1 MRLPFPGL
9 TLPMIRNWFGGT
21 IARKLL
27 LAFFSIFI
35 ITYLVTALVV
45 QNAVRTAVTDSELAT
60 LSQLAH
66 LKLSSLNARFD
77 QLSTDLRAWT
87 KLDVMND
94 LASGDVDKRVENAL
108 DNLKKDYAL
117 MGELYAFNAAG
128 HLVASSDRLHKIDM
142 LPDAWKPHGQINFI
156 NKHPSP
162 LDGEDIVALVAPVTA
177 TFSANY
183 QLGTIVMA
191 YHWSEVS
198 AALSGQTLLL
208 YHHQDSPAPLKSTPN
223 TMAPNESLSD
233 LAAHQESIVLMGST
247 LGTTVPNQSL
257 SDLGHLNGW
266 VQVGNNPYLVNSASE
281 NTGLLSGWEVV
292 MLREPGALYQT
303 VHMVILKLAILGLIL
318 TLPLIFAIRWLA
330 SRLTAPLRELTQF
343 VSEITGTHD
352 LSKRLKLH
360 SNDEIGILAADFNRM
375 TARLASGSKAHREAE
390 TRLRA
395 TIDNALD
402 AVVQMNSEGIITGWN
417 DQAANIFGWT
427 REEATGRALH
437 ETIIPPQY
445 REAHVHGL
453 KHYLLTGEKHIIN
466 SRIEITG
473 IHRDG
478 REFPVE
484 LAITTIEVEG
494 KYEFSAF
501 IRDITHKKE
510 SEDLIWKQA
519 NFDKV
524 TGLPNRHMF
533 HDRLEQEIKKA
544 HRADLQMALLFIDLD
559 RFKEIN
565 DTLGHDMGDILLM
578 ETSRRISS
586 CVRESDT
593 VARLGG
599 DEFTVILSEINDS
612 RIVERLAQS
621 ILKILT
627 EPFQLVDEVVYISA
641 SIGITLYPNDATSVE
656 DLLRNADQAMYV
668 AKNQGRNQSS
678 YFTAALQEAAQERR
692 RLTHDLRGALVANQ
706 FLVYFQPVINLATGR
721 IHKAEALIRW
731 QHPERG
737 LVSPIEFILL
747 AEETG
752 LINEIGDWVFKESAR
767 WAKRWSNQFAND
779 FQISVNVS
787 PVQFLS
793 EELSCDAWSAY
804 LRGIDLAGQSII
816 IEITEGLLLK
826 AATGVTDKLLK
837 FRDAGI
843 QVAID
848 DFGTG
853 YSSLS
858 YLKKFDIDYLKI
870 DKSFVDNLETD
881 INDMVLSEAI
891 IVMAHKLGLK
901 VIAEGV
907 ETEAQLKLLS
917 NAGCDYAQGY
927 LFSRPVPPE
936 AFEALLKA
944 STQGSSFL

>member
-1 MRLPFPGL
+1 MP
-9 TLPMIRNWFGGT
+9 RNWFGRS

-35 ITYLVTALVV
+35 VTYFVTALVV
-45 QNAVRTAVTDSELAT
+45 QSSVRTAVTDSELAT

-66 LKLSSLNARFD
+66 LKLGSLNTRFE
-77 QLSTDLRAWT
+77 QLATDLRAWA

-94 LASGDVDKRVENAL
+94 LASGDVDKRVESTL
-108 DNLKKDYAL
+108 ENLKKDYAL
-117 MGELYAFNAAG
+117 IGDIYAFNAAG
-128 HLVASSDRLHKIDM
+128 HLVASSGRQYRTAM
-142 LPDAWKPHGQINFI
+142 LPDVWKPHGKINFV
-156 NKHPSP
+156 NKHTDP
-162 LDGEDIVALVAPVTA
+162 LDGEEIVAMVVPVMA

-183 QLGTIVMA
+183 QLGTLVMA
-191 YHWSEVS
+191 YHWGEVS
-198 AALSGQTLLL
+198 AALSDQALLL
-208 YHHQDSPAPLKSTPN
+208 YHQDLSAPPESAPN
-223 TMAPNESLSD
+223 TSAPDKPLSGLAHHDVLLASTLGTPVPNEALSD
-233 LAAHQESIVLMGST
+233 LAHHE
-247 LGTTVPNQSL
+247 
-257 SDLGHLNGW
+257 GW
-266 VQVGNNPYLVNSASE
+266 VQVGNKQYLVNSAAE
-281 NTGLLSGWEVV
+281 KTGLLSGWEVV
-292 MLREPGALYQT
+292 MLRDPGSLYKT
-303 VHMVILKLAILGLIL
+303 VNVVILKLAILGLIML
-318 TLPLIFAIRWLA
+318 LPIIFAIRWLA
-330 SRLTAPLRELTQF
+330 GRLTAPLRELTQF

-352 LSKRLKLH
+352 LSNRLELH
-360 SNDEIGILAADFNRM
+360 SNDEIGVLATDFNRM
-375 TARLASGSKAHREAE
+375 TARLESGLAAHREAE
-390 TRLRA
+390 ARLRA
-395 TIDNALD
+395 IIDNALD
-402 AVVQMNSEGIITGWN
+402 AVVKMDSEGIIIGWN
-417 DQAANIFGWT
+417 NQAENIFGWT
-427 REEATGRALH
+427 REEAVGRTLH

-453 KHYLLTGEKHIIN
+453 KRYLLTGEKHIIN
-466 SRIEITG
+466 SRIEVMG

-478 REFPVE
+478 HEFPAE
-484 LAITTIEVEG
+484 LAITSIVMAG
-494 KYEFSAF
+494 KEEFNAF
-501 IRDITHKKE
+501 IRDITNKKE
-510 SEDLIWKQA
+510 SEELIWKQA
-519 NFDKV
+519 NYDKV

-544 HRADLQMALLFIDLD
+544 HRANLQMALLFIDLD

-599 DEFTVILSEINDS
+599 DEFTVILSEVNDTS
-612 RIVERLAQS
+612 NVERVAQC
-621 ILKILT
+621 ILKILA
-627 EPFQLVDEVVYISA
+627 EPFQLRDEVVYISA
-641 SIGITLYPNDATSVE
+641 SIGITLCPDDASNVE
-656 DLLRNADQAMYV
+656 DLLKNADQAMYV
-668 AKNQGRNQSS
+668 AKNRGRNQSS
-678 YFTAALQEAAQERR
+678 YFTAALQEIAQERR
-692 RLTHDLRGALVANQ
+692 RLTHDLRGALAANQ
-706 FLVYFQPVINLATGR
+706 FLVYFQPIINLATGR

-737 LVSPIEFILL
+737 LVNPIGFIML

-752 LINEIGDWVFKESAR
+752 LINEIGDWVFKESAH
-767 WAKRWSNQFAND
+767 WAKRWRDQFAND

-793 EELSCDAWSAY
+793 EELSCNAWGTH
-804 LRGIDLAGQSII
+804 LQGIGLTGQSIV

-826 AATGVTDKLLK
+826 AAAGVTDKLLK

-881 INDMVLSEAI
+881 TNDIALSEAI

-907 ETEAQLKLLS
+907 ENEAQRKTLA

-936 AFEALLKA
+936 AFEVLLKA
-944 STQGSSFL
+944 ST

>member
-1 MRLPFPGL
+1 MP
-9 TLPMIRNWFGGT
+9 RNWFGKT

-27 LAFFSIFI
+27 LAFFFIFI

-45 QNAVRTAVTDSELAT
+45 QSAVRSAVTDSELAT

-66 LKLSSLNARFD
+66 LKLGSFNAKIEEMAV
-77 QLSTDLRAWT
+77 DLHAWT

-94 LASGDVDKRVENAL
+94 LASGDVDKRVERTL
-108 DNLKKDYAL
+108 ENLRNDYAL
-117 MGELYAFNAAG
+117 KGQLYAFNAAG
-128 HLVASSDRLHKIDM
+128 YMVASSDQQQNKVL
-142 LPDAWKPHGQINFI
+142 LPDAWKPHGQINFV
-156 NKHPSP
+156 NKHTNP
-162 LDGEDIVALVAPVTA
+162 LDNDEIVALVAPVAA
-177 TFSANY
+177 TFSSNY
-183 QLGTIVMA
+183 QLGTLVLV
-191 YHWSEVS
+191 YRWGEVR
-198 AALSGQTLLL
+198 AALPGQTLLF
-208 YHHQDSPAPLKSTPN
+208 HHQDLAAPQESMPNAAVPIKPLSNLDHHESLTLLESTLGI
-223 TMAPNESLSD
+223 TVPNESLPD
-233 LAAHQESIVLMGST
+233 LA
-247 LGTTVPNQSL
+247 
-257 SDLGHLNGW
+257 HLKGW
-266 VQVGNNPYLVNSASE
+266 VTVGNGQYLVSNASE
-281 NTGLLSGWEVV
+281 NSGLLSGWEVV
-292 MLREPGALYQT
+292 MLREPEALYQN
-303 VHMVILKLAILGLIL
+303 VHMVILKLAILGMIL
-318 TLPLIFAIRWLA
+318 SLPLIFSIRWLA
-330 SRLTAPLRELTQF
+330 GRLTAPLRELTQF

-352 LSKRLKLH
+352 LSKRLELH
-360 SNDEIGILAADFNRM
+360 SNDEIGILATDFNHM
-375 TARLASGSKAHREAE
+375 TARLASGLEANREAE
-390 TRLRA
+390 ARLRA

-402 AVVQMNSEGIITGWN
+402 AVVKMDSEGIIIGWN
-417 DQAANIFGWT
+417 VQAENIFGWT
-427 REEATGRALH
+427 REEAVGRELH
-437 ETIIPPQY
+437 ETIIPPRY

-453 KHYLLTGEKHIIN
+453 KRYLLTSKKHIIN
-466 SRIEITG
+466 SRVEVVG

-484 LAITTIEVEG
+484 LAITSIVMAG
-494 KYEFSAF
+494 KEEFNAF
-501 IRDITHKKE
+501 IRDITDKKE
-510 SEDLIWKQA
+510 SEELIWKQA
-519 NFDKV
+519 NYDKV

-544 HRADLQMALLFIDLD
+544 HRANLQMVLLFIDLD

-578 ETSRRISS
+578 EASRRINS
-586 CVRESDT
+586 CIRESDT

-599 DEFTVILSEINDS
+599 DEFTVILSEVGEQK
-612 RIVERLAQS
+612 IVERIATC
-621 ILKILT
+621 ILKILA
-627 EPFQLVDEVVYISA
+627 EPFQLEDEVAYISA
-641 SIGITLYPNDATSVE
+641 SIGITLYPDDATNLE
-656 DLLRNADQAMYV
+656 DLLKNADQAMYV
-668 AKNQGRNQSS
+668 AKNKGRNQSC
-678 YFTAALQEAAQERR
+678 YFTHALQEVAQERR
-692 RLTHDLRGALVANQ
+692 RLAHDLRGALAAKQ
-706 FLVYFQPVINLATGR
+706 YMVYFQPIINLATGR

-737 LVSPIEFILL
+737 LIGPTEFILL

-752 LINEIGDWVFKESAR
+752 LIIGIGDWVFKESAR
-767 WAKRWSNQFAND
+767 WAKRWRDQYAND

-793 EELSCDAWSAY
+793 EELCCDAWGAH
-804 LRGIDLAGQSII
+804 LQGIGLTGQNIV

-826 AATGVTDKLLK
+826 AAVGVTNKLLS

-881 INDMVLSEAI
+881 INDVALSEAI

-907 ETEAQLKLLS
+907 ETEAQLEILS
-917 NAGCDYAQGY
+917 NAGCDYAQGH

-936 AFEALLKA
+936 AFEELLKV
-944 STQGSSFL
+944 ST

>member
-1 MRLPFPGL
+1 MRTHSLQIA
-9 TLPMIRNWFGGT
+9 LPMLRNWFGRT

-35 ITYLVTALVV
+35 VTYLVTALVV
-45 QNAVRTAVTDSELAT
+45 QSAVRTAVTDSELAA

-66 LKLSSLNARFD
+66 LKLDGINARFE
-77 QLSTDLRAWT
+77 QLATNLRAWA

-94 LASGDVDKRVENAL
+94 LASGDVDKRVESAL
-108 DNLKKDYAL
+108 ENLKKDYAL
-117 MGELYAFNAAG
+117 KGEIYAFNAAG
-128 HLVASSDRLHKIDM
+128 HLVAASSRQHKTDT
-142 LPDAWKPHGQINFI
+142 LPDAWKPHGQVSFV
-156 NKHPSP
+156 NKHPNP
-162 LDGEDIVALVAPVTA
+162 LGDGDIVALTTPVMA
-177 TFSANY
+177 AFSANY
-183 QLGTIVMA
+183 RLGTLVIA
-191 YHWSEVS
+191 KPLSEVG

-208 YHHQDSPAPLKSTPN
+208 YHQASPAAPVPAPN
-223 TMAPNESLSD
+223 TPAPDAPMSNLAHKGSLTLLESTLDTPVPNESLSN
-233 LAAHQESIVLMGST
+233 LV
-247 LGTTVPNQSL
+247 
-257 SDLGHLNGW
+257 HLKGW
-266 VQVGNNPYLVNSASE
+266 VQVGNKQYLVNSASE

-292 MLREPGALYQT
+292 MLHEPGSLYQT
-303 VHMVILKLAILGLIL
+303 VHMVILKLAVLCLIL

-330 SRLTAPLRELTQF
+330 SRLTAPLCELTQF

-352 LSKRLKLH
+352 LSKRLELH
-360 SNDEIGILAADFNRM
+360 SNDEIGILATDFNHM
-375 TARLASGSKAHREAE
+375 TARLASGLKAHREAE
-390 TRLRA
+390 VRLRA

-402 AVVQMNSEGIITGWN
+402 AVVQMDSEGIIINWN
-417 DQAANIFGWT
+417 NQAEKIFGWT
-427 REEATGRALH
+427 REEAVGRALH

-445 REAHVHGL
+445 REEHVRGL
-453 KHYLLTGEKHIIN
+453 QRYLLTGEKYILN
-466 SRIEITG
+466 SRVEIVG

-478 REFPVE
+478 HEFPVE
-484 LAITTIEVEG
+484 LSITSIVMMG
-494 KYEFSAF
+494 KSEFNAF
-501 IRDITHKKE
+501 IRDITKKKE
-510 SEDLIWKQA
+510 SEELIWKQA
-519 NFDKV
+519 NYDKV

-544 HRADLQMALLFIDLD
+544 HRANLQAALLFIDLD
-559 RFKEIN
+559 RFKEVN
-565 DTLGHDMGDILLM
+565 DTLGHDIGDILLV
-578 ETSRRISS
+578 ETSCRISK

-599 DEFTVILSEINDS
+599 DEFTVILSEVNDTKT
-612 RIVERLAQS
+612 VERIAQS
-621 ILKILT
+621 ILKILA
-627 EPFQLVDEVVYISA
+627 EPFQLGNEVAYISA
-641 SIGITLYPNDATSVE
+641 SIGITLYPDDATNLE
-656 DLLRNADQAMYV
+656 DLLKNADQAMYV

-678 YFTAALQEAAQERR
+678 YFTSALQEAAQERR
-692 RLTHDLRGALVANQ
+692 RLTHDLRGALAANQ
-706 FLVYFQPVINLATGR
+706 FMLYFQPVINLATGH

-737 LVSPIEFILL
+737 LVSPMEFVLL

-752 LINEIGDWVFKESAR
+752 LIIGIGDWVFKESAR
-767 WAKRWSNQFAND
+767 WARRWRDQFAHD
-779 FQISVNVS
+779 FQVSVNVS

-793 EELSCDAWSAY
+793 EYLCCNTWGAH
-804 LRGIDLAGQSII
+804 LRGIGLAGQNIV

-826 AATGVTDKLLK
+826 AATSVTDKLLK

-870 DKSFVDNLETD
+870 DKLFVDNLETD
-881 INDMVLSEAI
+881 VNDMVLCEAI

-907 ETEAQLKLLS
+907 ETEAQRNLLT

-927 LFSRPVPPE
+927 LFSRPVSPE
-936 AFEALLKA
+936 ALEALLKA
-944 STQGSSFL
+944 AT